1 MILHAKSMVHACMLS
16 VLSLAASATS
26 LAESSPVP
34 RGSDRLEEAGRSLR
48 LTFDKAGPLGQI
60 DIHDGDKWHPLMD
73 QGSLP
78 AIQLH
83 ADRQIL
89 VPGSSWKTSSL
100 HPSSHHPRRRIE
112 TSFIDTEGKTTP
124 WSLELVYE
132 FFPEGALFID
142 FTIGYRG
149 PANTSLEKI
158 VVSLPNTPARTF
170 KKFTAT
176 QPAKATPAFLPV
188 RWTLGNNASDNFTNE
203 VEIIMEDRLGPN
215 GQPGD
220 FSSTS
225 DLLEWTFSGPS
236 KPIVWN
242 PLKIF
247 SYRNRLALGASRAP
261 TSTEDASGW
270 GARVFHWVNVLDV
283 ENWFPT
289 PEEVALMA
297 ERGATHLILHHE
309 WMRYRGNN
317 GFPPAD
323 YEQVRDVDALKE
335 TVKAARSHGIQV
347 GLYIRGVEKYALE
360 SPVFTDPKL
369 FDGIYVD
376 WHGAQGHSHHE
387 AVGPPAAVYGDRH
400 FSLAGTYIPARDY
413 FLFGRKLRQLVGPE
427 GFLMGHAGS
436 FNSGI
441 LGNLNFDAYIAGETQ
456 SERELFRDRDHAV
469 YLGMMTSA
477 ITMPWPEEAG
487 VFSEPEGAAKMAA
500 WGMFPHLIL
509 GLKNPNTGALFPR
522 APDAR
527 VNESVFSYWNL
538 LRNFDFS
545 DVRVVNHPAA
555 PHTHIES
562 SDPKIQSIAYLN
574 QKNSKTLLIVANLD
588 SQPRSAVLAFGATL
602 PEPLRLPQTILSVQ
616 RSTGPGAV
624 SSLVGHK
631 LTTPLLQPWEILA
644 VELQPTKA
652 PQSKP

>member
-48 LTFDKAGPLGQI
+48 LTFGKAGPLGQI

-220 FSSTS
+220 FSLS
-225 DLLEWTFSGPS
+225 
-236 KPIVWN
+236 
-242 PLKIF
+242 
-247 SYRNRLALGASRAP
+247 
-261 TSTEDASGW
+261 
-270 GARVFHWVNVLDV
+270 
-283 ENWFPT
+283 
-289 PEEVALMA
+289 
-297 ERGATHLILHHE
+297 LI
-309 WMRYRGNN
+309 
-317 GFPPAD
+317 
-323 YEQVRDVDALKE
+323 
-335 TVKAARSHGIQV
+335 
-347 GLYIRGVEKYALE
+347 
-360 SPVFTDPKL
+360 
-369 FDGIYVD
+369 
-376 WHGAQGHSHHE
+376 
-387 AVGPPAAVYGDRH
+387 
-400 FSLAGTYIPARDY
+400 
-413 FLFGRKLRQLVGPE
+413 
-427 GFLMGHAGS
+427 
-436 FNSGI
+436 
-441 LGNLNFDAYIAGETQ
+441 
-456 SERELFRDRDHAV
+456 
-469 YLGMMTSA
+469 
-477 ITMPWPEEAG
+477 
-487 VFSEPEGAAKMAA
+487 
-500 WGMFPHLIL
+500 
-509 GLKNPNTGALFPR
+509 
-522 APDAR
+522 
-527 VNESVFSYWNL
+527 
-538 LRNFDFS
+538 
-545 DVRVVNHPAA
+545 
-555 PHTHIES
+555 HI
-562 SDPKIQSIAYLN
+562 
-574 QKNSKTLLIVANLD
+574 
-588 SQPRSAVLAFGATL
+588 
-602 PEPLRLPQTILSVQ
+602 
-616 RSTGPGAV
+616 
-624 SSLVGHK
+624 
-631 LTTPLLQPWEILA
+631 
-644 VELQPTKA
+644 
-652 PQSKP
+652 